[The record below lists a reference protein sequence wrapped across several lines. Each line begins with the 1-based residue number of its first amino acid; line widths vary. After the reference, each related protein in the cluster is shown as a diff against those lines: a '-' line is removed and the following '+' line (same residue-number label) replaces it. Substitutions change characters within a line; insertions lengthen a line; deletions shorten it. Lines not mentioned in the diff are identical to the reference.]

1 MAVLDTN
8 FQTIELGD
16 VAWHSK
22 LNANFQYLNHYENI
36 SSTSYSCDTANANI
50 KDYIIGVDA
59 ATAGGNVTISLPKL
73 NDNEIIQGGR
83 TLHIIKVD
91 SGTNH
96 VDIQTDST
104 ATTRDKLNGSTTAT
118 VRLLHTGERVTIFS
132 AGKSDGWFGKF
143 TNN

>member
-22 LNANFQYLNHYENI
+22 LNANFQYLNHYEKVSAN
-36 SSTSYSCDTANANI
+36 YSCDTANANI
-50 KDYIIGVDA
+50 KDYVIGVD
-59 ATAGGNVTISLPKL
+59 TTSGNVTISLPKL
-73 NDNEIIQGGR
+73 NDNNITQGGR
-83 TLHIIKVD
+83 TLHIVKLVD
-91 SGTNH
+91 ANH
-96 VDIQTDST
+96 MTIQTDST
-104 ATTRDKLNGSTTAT
+104 ATTRDKLNGSTTT
-118 VRLLHTGERVTIFS
+118 TITLNHIGDRISIYS